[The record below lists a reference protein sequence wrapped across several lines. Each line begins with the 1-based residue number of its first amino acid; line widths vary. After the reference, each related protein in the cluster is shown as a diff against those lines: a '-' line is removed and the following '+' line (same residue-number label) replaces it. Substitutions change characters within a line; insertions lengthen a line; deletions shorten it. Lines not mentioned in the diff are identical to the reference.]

1 MPRILKEQRAIQSK
15 GGSVRHSF
23 VAHLSGLVGVAM
35 KRRAQRKK
43 AKAEQVV
50 MEETTRF
57 VTEPTLEVRRAG
69 TLAQALTE
77 PAVVVV
83 KPQTRAIRQQ
93 KTRRA
98 A

>member
-1 MPRILKEQRAIQSK
+1 
-15 GGSVRHSF
+15 
-23 VAHLSGLVGVAM
+23 M
-35 KRRAQRKK
+35 KRRAQRKRSQ
-43 AKAEQVV
+43 AKTEKVA

-57 VTEPTLEVRRAG
+57 VTEPTVEVRRAG

-77 PAVVVV
+77 PAVMVV
-83 KPQTRAIRQQ
+83 KPQTRVIREQ

>member
-1 MPRILKEQRAIQSK
+1 
-15 GGSVRHSF
+15 
-23 VAHLSGLVGVAM
+23 M

-43 AKAEQVV
+43 SQAKTDKVV

-57 VTEPTLEVRRAG
+57 VTEPTVEVRRAG

-77 PAVVVV
+77 PAVMVV
-83 KPQTRAIRQQ
+83 KPQTRIIREH
-93 KTRRA
+93 KTRGA